1 MIGFDGVI
9 PVLFHDVARDG
20 DQLFDHS
27 RVGRCPVGTHLGR
40 VYAVFEGLGEKPR
53 VAVRSRFGET
63 STSMT

>member
-1 MIGFDGVI
+1 MIGFDGVVH
-9 PVLFHDVARDG
+9 VLLHDVAGGG
-20 DQLFDHS
+20 DELFDRS
-27 RVGRCPVGTHLGR
+27 WVGRCPVGTHFGR